1 MHRRP
6 APPLA
11 LAFAVGG
18 GLAFVASLLYFAA
31 MYLSGFDS
39 RPAGAPA
46 SPPIVVNALLF
57 SLFAVH
63 HSLFARAGVKAWI
76 RRLLPPSLERSVY
89 VWIASVLFAAVCAL
103 WQPVPGL
110 LWDAQGVARA
120 AMIAGQAGAG
130 VFTVVAARRLDVLD
144 LAGIRQVLASPAA
157 PPALDDTGPYGLVR
171 HPIYLAWMAFVL
183 LAPAMTG
190 TRLVFAIVSSAYLL
204 VAIPFEERDLRRSFG
219 EAYEAYRARVPWRVL
234 PFLY

>member
-1 MHRRP
+1 MHRP
-6 APPLA
+6 SAPPLA
-11 LAFAVGG
+11 LAVAVGG

-31 MYLSGFDS
+31 TYLSGFDS
-39 RPAGAPA
+39 PPRDAPA
-46 SPPIVVNALLF
+46 WRPIVVDTLLF
-57 SLFAVH
+57 SLFAIH

-76 RRLLPPSLERSVY
+76 RRMVPPALERSVY

-103 WQPVPGL
+103 WRPVPGL
-110 LWDAQGVARA
+110 LWDVQGVARGT
-120 AMIAGQAGAG
+120 MIAGQAVAG

-144 LAGIRQVLASPAA
+144 LAGIRQVLNAPPAA
-157 PPALDDTGPYGLVR
+157 PALDHTGPYGLVR

-190 TRLVFAIVSSAYLL
+190 TRLVFAVVSSAYLL
-204 VAIPFEERDLRRSFG
+204 IAIPFEERDLRRSFG
-219 EAYEAYRARVPWRVL
+219 DAYDAYRARVPWRVL